1 VADTSTTST
10 PKATLGLTGLTSN
23 AMALI
28 APGAFLWLTIGGQFL
43 TGAPAAG
50 MSMWI
55 GILFALLLCLAT
67 AVAYAE
73 LSKLYPGAGSSYFF
87 AEQAFLSKKQAFKLA
102 RVSKFVVGWASH
114 LYYWVYPG
122 VMVGVT
128 AMIVGYMIGQIDAH
142 FSTGTH
148 FSSSIPSPIFMWVF
162 CIFFSFGVAY
172 IAFRG
177 VVGSTGVGVAINAT
191 QIVALLVFSCMAIE
205 HRWHHP
211 EGSAAWVLDSTGT
224 PTQYTQ
230 DTMPDTTKTIPD
242 PKDATKQIQDPN
254 ATVPKVK
261 KSDSTTPVWVYQTSD
276 GTIVPTDDEGTPK
289 IAAATPQMATISYQG
304 GVTKDPATGIETFNY
319 HESAKSVIA
328 PHKGGYIVI
337 QACIAI
343 LILVGFESVTS
354 MGEEAKNAKRD
365 IPRAV
370 ILSLVIQGGF
380 CYLFEYFA
388 ANYYLHSGYTAS
400 SGGASSAPIGDIM
413 QLVGAWAFGS
423 ANAGWWFMMIEACT
437 VFLALI
443 GTTLSCVNTGARV
456 TYAMG
461 RDEEMGAH
469 FGLLHGKNATPH
481 KAIWVLAGLSA
492 FLGILTVMFWF
503 CGPAAQADSVIDAL
517 PKNALYKIGIFH
529 NALSSKIP
537 QSFLAITLISNF
549 GTFLLYM
556 MSCIIAIVA
565 FHEHQMHG
573 FFKHKVIPIFGLLAN
588 LLCMVF
594 YLVGPFFV
602 TGMSPKEPYVALG
615 VAALWGIY
623 GAIYFIGGSK
633 KSGKSVLIQAPPPA
647 TASV

>member
-1 VADTSTTST
+1 
-10 PKATLGLTGLTSN
+10 
-23 AMALI
+23 MALI
-28 APGAFLWLTIGGQFL
+28 APGAFLWLTFGGQVL

-50 MSMWI
+50 MSMWF

-87 AEQAFLSKKQAFKLA
+87 AEQAFLSKKEAFKWA
-102 RVSKFVVGWASH
+102 RLSKFVVGWASH

-128 AMIVGYMIGQIDAH
+128 AMIVGYVMGQFFPNT
-142 FSTGTH
+142 FSAG
-148 FSSSIPSPIFMWVF
+148 IPSPIFMWIF

-172 IAFRG
+172 IAYRG
-177 VVGSTGVGVAINAT
+177 VVGSTGVGVAINIT
-191 QIVALLVFSCMAIE
+191 QITALIIFSILAIA
-205 HRWHHP
+205 HRTTHP
-211 EGSAAWVLDSTGT
+211 EGSQIWVLDSTGS
-224 PTQYTQ
+224 PTQYVQ
-230 DTMPDTTKTIPD
+230 DTIPDTSKTIPD

-254 ATVPKVK
+254 ATLPKV
-261 KSDSTTPVWVYQTSD
+261 DSD
-276 GTIVPTDDEGTPK
+276 GNAVSVMIAADANGKAINGADGNPVVIPTDKDGKLP
-289 IAAATPQMATISYQG
+289 AALPPTVAKAIPQPVTVSYLG
-304 GVTKDPATGIETFNY
+304 GITKDPSTGIETFNY
-319 HESAKSVIA
+319 HITAGSAVA
-328 PHKGGYIVI
+328 PHKFSYTII

-365 IPRAV
+365 IPKAV
-370 ILSLVIQGGF
+370 ILSLIIQGGF

-388 ANYYLHSGYTAS
+388 ANFYLNSGYTAS
-400 SGGASSAPIGDIM
+400 TAGGSSAPIGDIM

-423 ANAGWWFMMIEACT
+423 ARAGWWFMIIEAFT

-443 GTTLSCVNTGARV
+443 GTTLSCMNTGARV

-469 FGLLHGKNATPH
+469 FGILHGKNATPH
-481 KAIWVLAGLSA
+481 RAIWTLAAISA
-492 FLGILTVMFWF
+492 VLGILTVMFWF
-503 CGPAAQADSVIDAL
+503 CGPAAQADSVIDGL
-517 PKNALYKIGIFH
+517 PKNMWYKIGLFH

-537 QSFLAITLISNF
+537 QSFLYVTLISNF

-556 MSCIIAIVA
+556 MSCFIAVVA
-565 FHEHQMHG
+565 FHEHHMHG
-573 FFKHKVIPIFGLLAN
+573 FIRHKFIPIFGLLAN

-602 TGMSPKEPYVALG
+602 NGMSWKEPYVALA
-615 VAALWGIY
+615 VAAVWGVY
-623 GAIYFIGGSK
+623 GAIYFLGRSK
-633 KSGKSVLIQAPPPA
+633 KSGKSIMITKVPEAV
-647 TASV
+647 TT